1 MALQSSGQIK
11 LSEIA
16 AEYGGSEPHALSE
29 YHDKGNAPASG
40 EIQIAADF
48 YGTSNTFSFSITS
61 NASQVNL
68 RSTAVSAG
76 WDGSSQLLAT
86 INSGVIIYSGST
98 GTPAMTIDGS
108 YPGGVVLTNNGTIL
122 GKGGQGGSITAGSE
136 YSGQLVCNCS
146 CCSDGQTSSGGAG
159 GTGLY
164 IASAVTINNA
174 GRISGGGGGGGAGGQ
189 VNAWN
194 QPGAAGGGGIG
205 NGAGGTAGWGGS
217 GNGGA
222 GTLTSAGGAGGRCIC
237 TEGTYLAG
245 GAGGS
250 GGSYGASGGS
260 GGNAQCGGN
269 TNCPSGSGRGATG
282 GGSGGAATSGQS
294 NVTWTATGTRN
305 GTVG

>member
-68 RSTAVSAG
+68 RSTAISAG
-76 WDGSSQLLAT
+76 WDGSSQLIAT
-86 INSGVIIYSGST
+86 INSGVYIYSGST

-108 YPGGVVLTNNGTIL
+108 YPGGVSLTNNGTIL
-122 GKGGQGGSITAGSE
+122 GKGGQGGSVTAGDA
-136 YSGQLVCNCS
+136 YGGAFVCNCS
-146 CCSDGQTSSGGAG
+146 CCSDHHTSAGGAG

-164 IASAVTINNA
+164 IASAVTINNQ

-189 VNAWN
+189 VNGWN
-194 QPGAAGGGGIG
+194 MGGAAGGGGIG
-205 NGAGGTAGWGGS
+205 NGAGGVNS
-217 GNGGA
+217 VNGNGGA
-222 GTLTSAGGAGGRCIC
+222 GSLTSAGGPGGRCIC

-250 GGSYGASGGS
+250 GGSYGASGG
-260 GGNAQCGGN
+260 GGGSAQCGGN
-269 TNCPSGSGRGATG
+269 TNCPSQSGAGPTS

-294 NVTWTATGTRN
+294 NVTWSATGTRN

>member
-1 MALQSSGQIK
+1 MALTGSGQIK

-16 AEYGGSEPHALSE
+16 TEYGGSEPHALSE

-40 EIQIAADF
+40 EIQLAADF

-76 WDGSSQLLAT
+76 WDGSSNLLAT

-108 YPGGVVLTNNGTIL
+108 YPGGVTLTNNGTIL
-122 GKGGQGGSITAGSE
+122 GRGGNGGTVASMS
-136 YSGQLVCNCS
+136 CNCS
-146 CCSDGQTSSGGAG
+146 CCGTGCTSDGGAG
-159 GTGLY
+159 GTGLS
-164 IASAVTINNA
+164 ISSAVTIDNGS
-174 GRISGGGGGGGAGGQ
+174 GRISGGGGGGGAGMQ
-189 VNAWN
+189 VNVWN
-194 QPGAAGGGGIG
+194 QPGASGGGGIG
-205 NGAGGTAGWGGS
+205 NGAGGSGPRAGGS
-217 GNGGA
+217 GS
-222 GTLTSAGGAGGRCIC
+222 LTSAGGPGSRCIC

-250 GGSYGASGGS
+250 GGSYGASGGN
-260 GGNAQCGGN
+260 GGNSQCGG
-269 TNCPSGSGRGATG
+269 TSPCGPAPGSCASKSNGGA
-282 GGSGGAATSGQS
+282 GGAATSGAS